1 MGLFGGDS
9 SSSSSNFYDQSKK
22 NVEGLAEGAIGV
34 ATSGAG
40 SSVTLNTLDGGAIAG
55 AFDLVKAN
63 DAYNNRNY
71 ESLLQTT
78 RETLSDIIGASND
91 SMAGIIGA
99 SNSSMAGILS
109 GTAATQNFIAS
120 TQATAKG
127 TLDSRTL
134 MMLGLAAAAVLGI
147 YFLKGSA

>member
-40 SSVTLNTLDGGAIAG
+40 SSVTLNTLDGGAVAG

-63 DAYNNRNY
+63 DAYGSRNY
-71 ESLLQTT
+71 ESLLKTT
-78 RETLSDIIGASND
+78 RETLSDIVGASND
-91 SMAGIIGA
+91 SL
-99 SNSSMAGILS
+99 AGILS

-147 YFLKGSA
+147 YFLKGRA

>member
-22 NVEGLAEGAIGV
+22 NVEGLATGAIGV
-34 ATSGAG
+34 ASSGSG
-40 SSVTLNTLDGGAIAG
+40 SVTLNTLDGGAVAG
-55 AFDLVKAN
+55 AFDLVKSN

-71 ESLLQTT
+71 EALLKTT
-78 RETLSDIIGASND
+78 GATLKDILGASSD
-91 SMAGIIGA
+91 SM
-99 SNSSMAGILS
+99 SGILS
-109 GTAATQNFIAS
+109 GVASTQNFIAS

-134 MMLGLAAAAVLGI
+134 MVLGLAVAGVLGI
-147 YFLKGSA
+147 YFMKGRA